1 VPTLLEAIQ
10 QIGWVQALDK
20 SGMGYGFFTVMH
32 YFTLFALTGT
42 AFAFDMRLLGLVA
55 KDQPV
60 RKFADELFPW
70 IWTFM
75 FFAIVSGFMLALV
88 AAEDY
93 YFAPTMRW
101 KVFITLL
108 AFLCT
113 LFIRR
118 SVPKWDAAPQLP
130 GTAKLMAIVSVLLWL
145 GAILGGNGIAAY
157 CGLG

>member
-1 VPTLLEAIQ
+1 VADFFEAIEH
-10 QIGWVQALDK
+10 IGWVVAL
-20 SGMGYGFFTVMH
+20 SRSVFWYGLFTVMH

-42 AFAFDMRLLGLVA
+42 AFAFDLRLLGLVA

-60 RKFADELFPW
+60 TKFADEIFPW

-75 FFAIVSGFMLALV
+75 AFAVFSGFTLALV
-88 AAEDY
+88 SAGDY
-93 YFAPTMRW
+93 YLAPTMRW
-101 KVFITLL
+101 KVGVTLL

-118 SVPKWDAAPQLP
+118 SLPKWGSGPSLP
-130 GTAKLMAIVSVLLWL
+130 AIAKLMAVVSVLLWL